1 MVKSLDIEEI
11 GVEKKEKVKS
21 SRKEKV
27 NVVNIYFRGKHCG
40 INAVVKGL
48 FQE

>member
-1 MVKSLDIEEI
+1 MVKSLDTIEEK

-27 NVVNIYFRGKHCG
+27 NVVNIKITSEESIVG
-40 INAVVKGL
+40 
-48 FQE
+48 